1 MNVRTSTD
9 ISFSDIKDPL
19 SYCQSLNNKRTIRKK
34 EKRQRTEGKK
44 STEYPFQG
52 RRENTRLWVLLLLNS
67 ASEETFQDQYMLL
80 QLLR

>member
-34 EKRQRTEGKK
+34 VGEEK
-44 STEYPFQG
+44 
-52 RRENTRLWVLLLLNS
+52 
-67 ASEETFQDQYMLL
+67 
-80 QLLR
+80 QLCPWYALIRCIQSFCFRVWHGDNI